1 MWRGKVSGVNNIDYT
16 FFKAM
21 ISIHK
26 TKDLLKESEHLPK
39 NTTKNNTHRQARKET
54 DSIYN
59 LVLAIEV
66 NVSSEI

>member
-16 FFKAM
+16 FFNAM

-39 NTTKNNTHRQARKET
+39 NTTKTNTHRQARKET

>member
-1 MWRGKVSGVNNIDYT
+1 MWRGNVSDVNNIDYT
-16 FFKAM
+16 FLKAM

-26 TKDLLKESEHLPK
+26 TKDLLKHLPK
-39 NTTKNNTHRQARKET
+39 NTTKTNTHRQARKET